1 MWYVCVCFCL
11 SVTSN
16 CLCLFLNSIRLTQLI
31 IVYMIIYVRSIL
43 NFLFILHFLYTI
55 KKIVCR
61 LGIISFSLLSMMKG
75 YKKKN
80 KFPPFFFLTQH
91 DIVYWL
97 LISFSFFLYTLFVC
111 LTLPHSTQ
119 LAHSLRNISDYD
131 TRWEERDGVLLYCHK
146 GGRKG
151 TTTEKKENIYIY
163 KNPGIRL
170 VVLSLFPRFFFSFL
184 LLLATRNYS

>member
-1 MWYVCVCFCL
+1 
-11 SVTSN
+11 
-16 CLCLFLNSIRLTQLI
+16 
-31 IVYMIIYVRSIL
+31 
-43 NFLFILHFLYTI
+43 
-55 KKIVCR
+55 
-61 LGIISFSLLSMMKG
+61 
-75 YKKKN
+75 
-80 KFPPFFFLTQH
+80 
-91 DIVYWL
+91 
-97 LISFSFFLYTLFVC
+97 

-170 VVLSLFPRFFFSFL
+170 VVLSLFPRFFFFSSSPCHPQLLIDTHLSSALGFARTTCEGEKVVIFFFL
-184 LLLATRNYS
+184 FPYSIHTYTRARVYIHSCDKDLVCNSEFLKKSSPLDNSTTSIHATRHTNHILKKGCSADHRR

>member
-1 MWYVCVCFCL
+1 MWYVYVSVCQ
-11 SVTSN
+11 SQATADVY
-16 CLCLFLNSIRLTQLI
+16 FLNSIRLTQLI

-80 KFPPFFFLTQH
+80 KFPPSFFLTQH

-111 LTLPHSTQ
+111 LTLPHSMQ
-119 LAHSLRNISDYD
+119 LTHSLRNISDYD
-131 TRWEERDGVLLYCHK
+131 TKWEERDGVVLYWQK
-146 GGRKG
+146 GWQKRNNNRK
-151 TTTEKKENIYIY
+151 KNRENM
-163 KNPGIRL
+163 
-170 VVLSLFPRFFFSFL
+170 
-184 LLLATRNYS
+184 